1 MPFFDYLEK
10 KHSILVIGPPRSEK
24 GILAEQFA
32 IEGMKKGEKALYVL
46 TNNFPEDFLSEI
58 SGIGNF
64 HMESSLIRIIDCYT
78 NFVGVPRGDTDMSYA
93 VSGPNALN
101 EISIAMS
108 KAMKEAPKRI
118 VFDSGS
124 TILLHNSINNVERF
138 FQVLIGRLHNTAV
151 LMILLEEGV
160 HDAKD
165 VAVMESLTSL
175 TIRFKE
181 EPAGKYME
189 LSSISENKKIQY
201 EVAGKRIMIKQ
212 PVEVY

>member
-24 GILAEQFA
+24 SILAEQFA
-32 IEGMKKGEKALYVL
+32 IEGIKKGEKALYIL
-46 TNNFPEDFLSEI
+46 TNNFPEDFLGEI

-64 HMESSLIRIIDCYT
+64 HVESNLIKIIDCYT
-78 NFVGVPRGDTDMSYA
+78 NFVGVPRQESETTYI

-108 KAMKEAPKRI
+108 KALKEAPKRV
-118 VFDSGS
+118 VFDSAS
-124 TILLHNSINNVERF
+124 TILLHNSISSVERF
-138 FQVLIGRLHNTAV
+138 FQVVIGRLHNTAT
-151 LMILLEEGV
+151 LLILLEEGV

-165 VAVMESLTSL
+165 VAIMESLTSL

-181 EPAGKYME
+181 AGGSKYME
-189 LSSISENKKIQY
+189 LTSMAESRKIDY
-201 EVAGKRIMIKQ
+201 EAANKRIMIKQ
-212 PVEVY
+212 PVEA